1 VSQGQQFE
9 RCPAPAE
16 VLLACEGELPFAQGE
31 RVLAHLRRCG
41 PCQEWLRSDEAV
53 RIAVSAYLSTFDAD
67 RPQRARCGDFDRN
80 FLEWERTRSMHLREG
95 WAGRRVMAT
104 AAVILIVVAGMALP
118 SAHAEGFGVILARIA
133 AAVRQ
138 TLSFE
143 PAGGGPR
150 QARVISKSERVPAA
164 TPAPAPAAA
173 EPAESDTARQ
183 AATAAMAALPDRDT
197 LDQAELDARLVLS
210 DASLDLLRGIH
221 VSSTQ
226 RAVRVEGVIPA
237 PRRRVVAKLNA
248 LPYVRVSLRAGPAA
262 DSGAAR
268 GGEGANAAPVTGLS
282 RWVDYRLGDRPEKQM
297 FVPEL
302 TRLATAVTER
312 VHTLHTLA
320 ERYSDEAVQDLS
332 ETARGKLQKLLD
344 RHYQL
349 LSNDLDALDAR
360 LAILFGST
368 TRVFPTR
375 RAPSDWQQRVNTG
388 FEHAESLDRSLR
400 DLLTLDDLPPVP
412 ANDDTAEGR
421 AVTAAFGALWDAV
434 HSARP

>member
-31 RVLAHLRRCG
+31 RVLAHLRHCE

-67 RPQRARCGDFDRN
+67 RPHGARCGEFDRSL
-80 FLEWERTRSMHLREG
+80 LELKRTRAMHLREG

-143 PAGGGPR
+143 PAGGGMR

-164 TPAPAPAAA
+164 APAPAPAAA
-173 EPAESDTARQ
+173 EPVESETARQ
-183 AATAAMAALPDRDT
+183 AATAALAALPDRDT

-221 VSSTQ
+221 VSSTL
-226 RAVRVEGVIPA
+226 RAVRVEGVIPT

-262 DSGAAR
+262 DSGAA
-268 GGEGANAAPVTGLS
+268 GANAAPVTGLS

-312 VHTLHTLA
+312 VHSLHSLA
-320 ERYSDEAVQDLS
+320 ERYSDEAVKEMS
-332 ETARGKLQKLLD
+332 PAARGKLQKLLD

-349 LSNDLDALDAR
+349 LSNDLDALDGR
-360 LAILFGST
+360 FAILFGST

-400 DLLTLDDLPPVP
+400 VLLTLDDLPPVP
-412 ANDDTAEGR
+412 ADGDTAEGR
-421 AVTAAFGALWDAV
+421 AVTAAFSALWEAV
-434 HSARP
+434 HAGRP